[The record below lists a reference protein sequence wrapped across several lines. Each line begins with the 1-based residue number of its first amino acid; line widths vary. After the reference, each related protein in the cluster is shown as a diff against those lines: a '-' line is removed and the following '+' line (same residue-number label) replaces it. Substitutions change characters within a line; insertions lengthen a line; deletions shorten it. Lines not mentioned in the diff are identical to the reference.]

1 MAECKNKV
9 ACVSLVMISQDW
21 MIRDGIFE
29 QLWGDNV
36 DINLE
41 FPTSYGM
48 QFNSFLDLNS
58 GRVFQTSKNYRFYT
72 TDRDNM

>member
-1 MAECKNKV
+1 M
-9 ACVSLVMISQDW
+9 
-21 MIRDGIFE
+21 
-29 QLWGDNV
+29 